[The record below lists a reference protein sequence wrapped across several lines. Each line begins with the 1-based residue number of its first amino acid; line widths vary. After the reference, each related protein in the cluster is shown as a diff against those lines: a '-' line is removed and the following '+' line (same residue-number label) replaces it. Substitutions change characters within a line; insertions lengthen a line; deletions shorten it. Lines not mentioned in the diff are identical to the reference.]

1 MQPPMI
7 FLGEKPVDIITLE
20 IFPGGQSSF
29 DLYEDDGT
37 SLQYQQGNFSITKIS
52 SNLLSNILSVKIQ
65 KPLGKFI
72 PLNHTYLAKIHLQYL
87 PSKITENGEEVDI
100 ISKSDVNLKKGWYY
114 DENEK
119 ILWIKSVLKNISEI
133 EWNISK

>member
-65 KPLGKFI
+65 KPLGKS
-72 PLNHTYLAKIHLQYL
+72 HL
-87 PSKITENGEEVDI
+87 PGKNSFA
-100 ISKSDVNLKKGWYY
+100 ISAF
-114 DENEK
+114 
-119 ILWIKSVLKNISEI
+119 
-133 EWNISK
+133 